1 MRDAILTQAE
11 ADVLLAT
18 QKEAEPGNRPLFPN
32 PGTKVEVVLRSL
44 DKRETFLLDVSRGH
58 IKLTK
63 MTYQHRAKQTVILAR
78 VDIDGPPHRNPD
90 GVEVPCFRTCTSTV
104 KALQTSGRN
113 RCLRRFRAAAIFG
126 ARLRTPA
133 AFVVSSGPQH
143 SIGDF
148 SYESNLN

>member
-1 MRDAILTQAE
+1 MPDAILTQAE

-44 DKRETFLLDVSRGH
+44 DKRETFLLDVSRGR

-63 MTYQHRAKQTVILAR
+63 VTYQHRARQTVILAR

-90 GVEVPCFRTCTSTV
+90 GVEVPCPHLHLYREGFADKWAEPLPATFSGGGDLWRTLEDFC
-104 KALQTSGRN
+104 
-113 RCLRRFRAAAIFG
+113 RFCNIIG
-126 ARLRTPA
+126 PTPIDRGIL
-133 AFVVSSGPQH
+133 V
-143 SIGDF
+143 
-148 SYESNLN
+148 